1 MKKLIVS
8 SVFLALFVF
17 GVLAGPSWAAMSF
30 EIYGYNYPDVFS
42 ATVEVELVG
51 NDLTFN
57 ITNTSEDQLGISVD
71 NYLTAFAFNL
81 AEGVTVDSYN
91 GFPTGWDYMSPVDYQ
106 AESQTFGDF
115 LYGAYTVPF
124 WQAGDPNAGIP
135 AGGSYSFAFFLE
147 GLNGITEA
155 NILGLNANGY
165 GFIARFQGDP
175 LSDIAAVPLPGAVWL
190 LGSGLLGL
198 MAIRRRQ
205 NK

>member
-1 MKKLIVS
+1 MKRLIVS
-8 SVFLALFVF
+8 SAFLVLFVF
-17 GVLAGPSWAAMSF
+17 GVLAAPSWAAITF
-30 EIYGYNYPDVFS
+30 DIYGYNHPSVFT
-42 ATVEVELVG
+42 AEVEVDLVG
-51 NDLTFN
+51 NELTFN
-57 ITNTSEDQLGISVD
+57 ITNNSVDILGVSVD

-81 AEGVTVDSYN
+81 SEGASVSNVSLI
-91 GFPTGWDYMSPVDYQ
+91 PVGWDYDTPVDYQ

-115 LYGAYTVPF
+115 LYGAYTIPF
-124 WQAGDPNAGIP
+124 WQAGAPQAGIP
-135 AGGSYSFAFFLE
+135 AGQTFTFSFILD
-147 GLNGITEA
+147 GLTGQDA
-155 NILGLNANGY
+155 SNILGLNDNGW

>member
-8 SVFLALFVF
+8 SVFTALFIF
-17 GVLAGPSWAAMSF
+17 GVLLAPSWAAM
-30 EIYGYNYPDVFS
+30 
-42 ATVEVELVG
+42 
-51 NDLTFN
+51 TFN
-57 ITNTSEDQLGISVD
+57 IYGLNTDFTAEVTLTLTGDELTFDIYNTSFDYPASVD

-81 AEGVTVDSYN
+81 AEGVTVGSYN

-135 AGGSYSFAFFLE
+135 AGGSYSFAFILE